1 MISAAA
7 AAAIDDAH
15 QRTALALHGAGA
27 PFSSAF
33 SQWQLV
39 SFEDVPMVRVEK
51 RKRETEKG
59 CGCNDEGKVFFCKL
73 CFWEFVR
80 FFVFFSALFS
90 LSSTGE

>member
-15 QRTALALHGAGA
+15 QRTALALHSAGA

-59 CGCNDEGKVFFCKL
+59 CGCNDEGKVFSASCVSGSS
-73 CFWEFVR
+73 FV
-80 FFVFFSALFS
+80 FSFFFSALFS
-90 LSSTGE
+90 LSST